1 MLMLL
6 MCSENARLHEI
17 VKTKMKEAE
26 IWKVKADQSEKMY
39 VSLESQLNVV
49 YFFIITTLVFEL
61 AFHVTS
67 LNIFLLI
74 LLHVSIPFWFFQL
87 IF

>member
-1 MLMLL
+1 MLL

-39 VSLESQLNVV
+39 VRKSTKCSL
-49 YFFIITTLVFEL
+49 FFYYYYISF
-61 AFHVTS
+61 
-67 LNIFLLI
+67 
-74 LLHVSIPFWFFQL
+74 
-87 IF
+87 

>member
-1 MLMLL
+1 MLL

-49 YFFIITTLVFEL
+49 YFFIITTLVFE
-61 AFHVTS
+61 S
-67 LNIFLLI
+67 IIENKLI
-74 LLHVSIPFWFFQL
+74 LIYAIIS
-87 IF
+87 

>member
-49 YFFIITTLVFEL
+49 YFFIITTLVFE
-61 AFHVTS
+61 S
-67 LNIFLLI
+67 IIENKLI
-74 LLHVSIPFWFFQL
+74 LIYAIISFNTLHFT
-87 IF
+87 